1 MSSRPYEALVIVKVG
16 GSEAEAA
23 QAIKHVEEPIQKLG
37 GHIERSTSWGRR
49 RLAYRIARQT
59 EGTYHLIEFLIE
71 PQKLDELKRL
81 LRLNETIVRFLVL
94 NRSEHQPPTS
104 VFTTAQPSATAAAA
118 SGSRQE
124 V

>member
-1 MSSRPYEALVIVKVG
+1 MEFRRVLF
-16 GSEAEAA
+16 
-23 QAIKHVEEPIQKLG
+23 
-37 GHIERSTSWGRR
+37 RSQQP
-49 RLAYRIARQT
+49 L
-59 EGTYHLIEFLIE
+59 
-71 PQKLDELKRL
+71 ELKRL

-124 V
+124 A